1 MPIFISFKTEARLK
15 VLQLSKERHML
26 RIYQSM
32 EIDLSS
38 LFYPILWQISQLK
51 KEILLMSQQ

>member
-15 VLQLSKERHML
+15 VLQLSKEQHML

>member
-15 VLQLSKERHML
+15 VLQLSKEQHVL

>member
-15 VLQLSKERHML
+15 VLQLSKEQHVL

-51 KEILLMSQQ
+51 KEILLMSQP

>member
-15 VLQLSKERHML
+15 VLQLSKEQHML

-51 KEILLMSQQ
+51 KEILLMSQP